1 MVPPLPDEPSV
12 IDVVCHST
20 ARSVAQI
27 IRHDPGARLGG
38 DEEEVHKLRVATRR
52 LRSDLHSFSSLL
64 DETRTDS
71 LRAEL
76 RWLGEMIGAVRDTDV
91 LTVRMTTLVASLADT
106 DAVGVNRLMSLLDQ
120 ESATARTGMMSAL
133 REQRYIRLLDA
144 LVALAASPPLL
155 KEGKVGRR
163 TSRKVATRIMEKP
176 WRRVVDAVSVLGP
189 DPSDEKLHHVRVLAK
204 RSRYAAEA
212 TAPLRTGR
220 RALRLGGGGLANGA
234 RRPSGH
240 GARRG
245 VAPPCRGRSTGG
257 RQRRSSADRR
267 RTCTPQHIARR
278 VARRLQR
285 AVIKELP

>member
-1 MVPPLPDEPSV
+1 M
-12 IDVVCHST
+12 
-20 ARSVAQI
+20 AQI
-27 IRHDPGARLGG
+27 IRHDPGARLGS

-64 DETRTDS
+64 DETRTDP

-91 LTVRMTTLVASLADT
+91 LTVRMTKLVASLADA
-106 DAVGVNRLMSLLDQ
+106 DAETMGVNRLLSVLDQ
-120 ESATARTGMMSAL
+120 ESAKARTAMMSAL

-144 LVALAASPPLL
+144 LVALAASPPFL
-155 KEGKVGRR
+155 KAGKVSRR

-176 WRRVVDAVSVLGP
+176 WRRVVDAVCVLGP

-212 TAPLRTGR
+212 TAPLLGPDVVRFASAVADLQTVLGDHQDTVLAEEWLL
-220 RALRLGGGGLANGA
+220 RAAVEAPVVGTVVHQLIAGERA
-234 RRPSGH
+234 RR
-240 GARRG
+240 
-245 VAPPCRGRSTGG
+245 STL
-257 RQRRSSADRR
+257 RAEW
-267 RTCTPQHIARR
+267 PA
-278 VARRLQR
+278 VWQR